1 MAYEMKLRGT
11 EHEVKVR
18 NPWAVALLPIITLGI
33 YHLVWWYKIN
43 KELKAYGEAKG
54 YDLGQNP
61 TNSVLALFPGALI
74 IVPALVTYYRGT
86 KRVQGAAK
94 IGSQEP
100 VSGWIALI
108 LYLLIPIGMWAY
120 LQVSLNNIWEQ
131 EAEPLPGG
139 AIPPPRS
146 DDMPPR
152 LDNTGA
158 DTGTVR

>member
-1 MAYEMKLRGT
+1 MAYEMKIRGT

-61 TNSVLALFPGALI
+61 VNSLLALFPGGII
-74 IVPALVTYYRGT
+74 IVPALVSYWRGT
-86 KRVQGAAK
+86 KRVQGASK
-94 IGSQEP
+94 IAGREP
-100 VSGWIALI
+100 VSGWISLI
-108 LYLLIPIGMWAY
+108 LYLLLSPGFWAY

-131 EAEPLPGG
+131 EAEALPGQP
-139 AIPPPRS
+139 APPAPA
-146 DDMPPR
+146 DEMPPR
-152 LDNTGA
+152 L
-158 DTGTVR
+158 